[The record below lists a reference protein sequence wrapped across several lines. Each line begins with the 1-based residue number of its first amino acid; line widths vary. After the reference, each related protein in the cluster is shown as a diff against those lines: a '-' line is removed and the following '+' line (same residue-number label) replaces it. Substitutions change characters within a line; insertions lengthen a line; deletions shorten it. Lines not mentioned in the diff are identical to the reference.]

1 MTGFSPRKGLARIAG
16 RAGGGLR
23 MAFERLP
30 PDVRETVRGKRAVL
44 RGLAQLKRN
53 QAVLARRIARLELA
67 GTTPA
72 AVAAPDGPDGP
83 DRPDRPEVVD
93 DRFPAGIRSR
103 ICTQAQLQEPWFD
116 AWCTALGERPRAH
129 RKLWEHAYIAR
140 VLDAH
145 GHLAPGQQGLGFGV
159 GREPLTAL
167 FAGRGCSIV
176 ATDLAHDAEG
186 ARVWSNT
193 GQHAGGLA
201 GLSRPE
207 LCDTDAFEKLVTW
220 RPVDMRALPD
230 DLSGFDFCWSAC
242 SLEHLG
248 TLEAGLAFV
257 EGSMQ
262 TLRPGGL
269 AVHTT
274 EYNLDSDT
282 DTVVGREHR
291 PLPESRPGSA
301 GPPSRRA
308 GPRGRRPRPR
318 ARRRDP
324 RRVRRPPALRR
335 GFAPAGLVREVLDDL
350 GGARHPGGR
359 AVRRVGGA
367 SGQVRSAT
375 RAAA

>member
-67 GTTPA
+67 ATTPA
-72 AVAAPDGPDGP
+72 AVAAPDGP

-207 LCDTDAFEKLVTW
+207 LCDPDAFEKLVTW

-282 DTVVGREHR
+282 DTVAAGNTVLYRRADLEALVRRLEGLGHALAALDLVPGDGILDEYVDLPPYGEDSHLRAWFGRYSTTSVALVIRAGE
-291 PLPESRPGSA
+291 PSA
-301 GPPSRRA
+301 G
-308 GPRGRRPRPR
+308 
-318 ARRRDP
+318 
-324 RRVRRPPALRR
+324 
-335 GFAPAGLVREVLDDL
+335 
-350 GGARHPGGR
+350 
-359 AVRRVGGA
+359 
-367 SGQVRSAT
+367 
-375 RAAA
+375 